1 MELVAEIVSTAFLVF
16 ALFTVAFALYVIVHL
31 TFSGRR

>member
-16 ALFTVAFALYVIVHL
+16 ALFTVAFSLYVIVHL
-31 TFSGRR
+31 TFSSRR